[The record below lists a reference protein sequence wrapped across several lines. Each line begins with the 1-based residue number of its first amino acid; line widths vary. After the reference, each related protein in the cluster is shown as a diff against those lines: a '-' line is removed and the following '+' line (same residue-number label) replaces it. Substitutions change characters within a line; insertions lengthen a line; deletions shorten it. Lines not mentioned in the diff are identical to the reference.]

1 MNQTNSRPR
10 LLADIGGTNARFALW
25 MNGALCALHEYKCNE
40 YPELALAAKAFLA
53 GYGAPYPQ
61 VREAAIAI
69 AAPITGDR
77 LAMTNHNW
85 QISVSELRAQM
96 QWDRL
101 IVIND
106 FTALAMSLR
115 HLPKHELEQHGGGEP
130 QANRAIGLIGPGT
143 GLGVSGLIPIN
154 DVWMPIQGEGGHV
167 TMSACNDREAA
178 ILEALRRRY
187 NHVSAERV
195 ICGSGLVLLYETL
208 CELDGIAKQTL
219 QPKDVADRA
228 LNDSDKHCV
237 EALNMFCAMFGT
249 LASNLAL
256 TLGAL
261 GGVYIGGGIIPRLG
275 SFFANSAFRERF
287 DFKGRYTQYV
297 APIPV
302 YLIRSANPAFVGL
315 AQTFDSPS
323 PRIEVKA

>member
-1 MNQTNSRPR
+1 MSLDKHAPQ

-25 MNGALCALHEYKCNE
+25 MNGSMCASHEYKGSE
-40 YPELALAAKAFLA
+40 YPELASAVREFLA
-53 GYGAPYPQ
+53 TYGAQYPA

-85 QISVSELRAQM
+85 QISVSDLRKQM

-130 QANRAIGLIGPGT
+130 TPNTAIGLIGPGT
-143 GLGVSGLIPIN
+143 GLGTSGLIPVNSGWI
-154 DVWMPIQGEGGHV
+154 PIQGEGGHV

-178 ILEALRRRY
+178 VLEVLRRRY

-208 CELDGIAKQTL
+208 CGLDGVTNQTL
-219 QPKDVADRA
+219 QPNDVTSRA
-228 LNDSDKHCV
+228 LSDSDKHCV
-237 EALNMFCAMFGT
+237 EALSMFCAMFGT

-275 SFFANSAFRERF
+275 SFFTNSAFRERF

-302 YLIRSANPAFVGL
+302 YLIRSANPAFIGL
-315 AQTFDSPS
+315 AQTFGSPS
-323 PRIEVKA
+323 PRIEVRA

>member
-1 MNQTNSRPR
+1 MSKDSNVPQ

-25 MNGALCALHEYKCNE
+25 MNGAICALHEYKCNE

-53 GYGAPYPQ
+53 AYGSAYPE

-85 QISVSELRAQM
+85 KISVSELRKQM

-115 HLPKHELEQHGGGEP
+115 HLPKHELEQHGGGESKP
-130 QANRAIGLIGPGT
+130 DVAIGLIGPGT
-143 GLGVSGLIPIN
+143 GLGVSGLVPFNSI
-154 DVWMPIQGEGGHV
+154 WMPIQGEGGHV
-167 TMSACNDREAA
+167 TMSACTDREAA
-178 ILEALRRRY
+178 VLEVLQRRY

-195 ICGSGLVLLYETL
+195 VSGSGLVLLYETL
-208 CELDGIAKQTL
+208 CGLDS
-219 QPKDVADRA
+219 VASRA
-228 LNDSDKHCV
+228 LEPKEITDSALSAGDKHCV
-237 EALNMFCAMFGT
+237 EALNMFCAMLGT
-249 LASNLAL
+249 LASNVAL

-275 SFFANSAFRERF
+275 SFFTNSAFRERF

-302 YLIRSANPAFVGL
+302 YLIRSANPAFIGL
-315 AQTFDSPS
+315 AQTFTSPS
-323 PRIEVKA
+323 PRIESIA